1 MPGYDDANFK
11 PAAPI
16 AIVTVRSPHT
26 NVAVINVPMLL
37 DTGADVTLLP
47 RDRISTLVEMEKLVQ
62 HAQLVAFDGTKST
75 APIVQLELEMLG
87 KSFRGQFI
95 LIDGEYGILGRNIL
109 NSLTVLLDGPARS
122 WSLNR

>member
-16 AIVTVRSPHT
+16 AIVTVRSPRTNATVT
-26 NVAVINVPMLL
+26 NVTMLL

-47 RDRISTLVEMEKLVQ
+47 RDRVSTLVEMEKLVQ
-62 HAQLVAFDGTKST
+62 HAQLMAFDGTTST

-87 KSFRGQFI
+87 KSFRGQFL
-95 LIDGEYGILGRNIL
+95 LIDGESGILGRNIL

>member
-1 MPGYDDANFK
+1 
-11 PAAPI
+11 
-16 AIVTVRSPHT
+16 
-26 NVAVINVPMLL
+26 MLL